1 MAKAA
6 NPGRAVTSVR
16 YRVGTQRSLYSYTR
30 RLGSKR
36 VRARAQAMD
45 GKGDKIG
52 MPCTHIV
59 L

>member
-16 YRVGTQRSLYSYTR
+16 YRGWAFGTQRSLYSYTR

-36 VRARAQAMD
+36 VRARAQAM
-45 GKGDKIG
+45 GR
-52 MPCTHIV
+52 
-59 L
+59 